1 MSPGVEDF
9 FAGFEASRPIFEALQ
24 AAIAALGPAEMRVSK
39 SQIAFRRRK
48 TFAWAWVPGRH
59 LGRGHAP
66 WS

>member
-1 MSPGVEDF
+1 LKISSPVSKLRARF
-9 FAGFEASRPIFEALQ
+9 SRPCKLQ

-48 TFAWAWVPGRH
+48 TFAWAWVPGRY